1 MKGVNKEDELI
12 VQPMS
17 DMASEYYVINIS
29 HVLITKIQ
37 ILYYDNTN
45 DSNKTMKFRYIA
57 KVDVSLGLLWV
68 DL

>member
-1 MKGVNKEDELI
+1 
-12 VQPMS
+12 MS

-45 DSNKTMKFRYIA
+45 DSNKTMEFHYIT